1 MPTHAEKRL
10 LRHRP
15 EQLFD
20 LVADIERYPA
30 FLPWC
35 KACRIR
41 KREPG
46 AGEGAPEVLVADMA
60 IGFKVFRETFT
71 SRVVRTPPD
80 RIDVSYAE
88 GPFKYL
94 NNHWVF
100 LDHPDGCE
108 IDFFVDFEFRSRV
121 LQTAIGAVFNEAVQ
135 RMIQAF
141 ELRADE
147 LYGGS

>member
-1 MPTHAEKRL
+1 MPTHAERRV
-10 LRHRP
+10 LRHSP
-15 EQLFD
+15 EQLFN
-20 LVADIERYPA
+20 LVADIERYPE

-41 KREPG
+41 QRE
-46 AGEGAPEVLVADMA
+46 ASDEAAPDVLVADMA

-71 SRVVRTPPD
+71 SRVATTPFD
-80 RIDVSYAE
+80 RIDVTYAD

-94 NNHWVF
+94 NNHWKF

-121 LQTAIGAVFNEAVQ
+121 LQVAIGAVFNEAVR
-135 RMIQAF
+135 RMIAAF
-141 ELRADE
+141 ETRADA
-147 LYGGS
+147 LYGRN